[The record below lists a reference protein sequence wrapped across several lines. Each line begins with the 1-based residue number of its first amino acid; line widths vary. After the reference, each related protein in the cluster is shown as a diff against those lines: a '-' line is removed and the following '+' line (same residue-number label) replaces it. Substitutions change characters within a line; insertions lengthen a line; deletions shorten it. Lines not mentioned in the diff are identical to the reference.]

1 MIPMVRRIAFA
12 WLFLAA
18 TAALLAGCGKSSRAS
33 TGTANTHVTA
43 QDITYADAINLRAA
57 DVPGLVGAKLTRQ
70 RPTRSGPFG
79 TEMET
84 CDGGVVGAGAVIG
97 ISSQR
102 FRRSNE
108 RHGHVLSFSD
118 TLLPIESVHSAV
130 YILRSAALAFQD
142 FTAANSARARAC
154 LKHLILSEDATTRRE
169 GASHSEPLFAQV
181 EASSLPSPLRG
192 VSGYGLR
199 ITAALAI
206 EAPGT
211 EGRSKYY
218 EDSFGFVIGRTVITL
233 NTTGDPQPFPSASE
247 RRLLS
252 LLYCRAEAHKL

>member
-84 CDGGVVGAGAVIG
+84 CDGGVARSRLPQASHPERGRNDEARRRQP
-97 ISSQR
+97 QR
-102 FRRSNE
+102 TPLCPGRS
-108 RHGHVLSFSD
+108 LF
-118 TLLPIESVHSAV
+118 
-130 YILRSAALAFQD
+130 AALAPPGGVRLRAADHGCPRHRSTWHRRPFQILRRLLRIRD
-142 FTAANSARARAC
+142 RPHRDHAQHHGRPAALSFGERAASAFPALLPRRGTQALGERARASF
-154 LKHLILSEDATTRRE
+154 LPATPPR
-169 GASHSEPLFAQV
+169 
-181 EASSLPSPLRG
+181 
-192 VSGYGLR
+192 
-199 ITAALAI
+199 TAI
-206 EAPGT
+206 CIRT
-211 EGRSKYY
+211 GR
-218 EDSFGFVIGRTVITL
+218 
-233 NTTGDPQPFPSASE
+233 
-247 RRLLS
+247 
-252 LLYCRAEAHKL
+252 